1 MRTEK
6 IEEEITKEIR
16 TIPPPHGCKLLGKE
30 DSPSSPHR
38 EGRQPL
44 GQAVIGKPKWKL
56 GFSDVQGL
64 WKLASKALL
73 LRKLPKGLF
82 HQEEGVNQDRLRF
95 QEMESAQD

>member
-6 IEEEITKEIR
+6 IEEEIIKEI
-16 TIPPPHGCKLLGKE
+16 TTPPPHGCKLLGKE
-30 DSPSSPHR
+30 DSPTQRRKTDPRPGCHR
-38 EGRQPL
+38 KTL
-44 GQAVIGKPKWKL
+44 KWKL

-73 LRKLPKGLF
+73 LRKLLKGLF
-82 HQEEGVNQDRLRF
+82 HQEKGVNQERRRF